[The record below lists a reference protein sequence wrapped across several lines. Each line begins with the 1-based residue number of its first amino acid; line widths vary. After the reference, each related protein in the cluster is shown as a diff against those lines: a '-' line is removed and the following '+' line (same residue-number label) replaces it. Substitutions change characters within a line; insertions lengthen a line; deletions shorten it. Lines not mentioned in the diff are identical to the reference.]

1 MWSPDEV
8 CIQVLFS
15 SFFQANP
22 NLNLVGVTNW
32 QFKFA
37 IHFSANIDWK
47 LGVLNVLTLADV
59 TPRRKY
65 ESHMFFFWTDALELR
80 LEAGLVFGGVG
91 VAANC
96 DGDFDRS
103 RLPPPSVDQTANC
116 RIDERNTA
124 WRPERVRPRSV
135 SSSGVLVP
143 KVLNFDQFEISSMQ
157 ALQLRPHQILV
168 SRLGIRWLWHQRVT
182 ERDCAWLRVTV
193 SVNVVNIWLRIY
205 ECSQILTT
213 FTDSGV
219 TPRDFAWLR
228 VTPRDFAWLKC
239 EAHDFA
245 WQCSI
250 TMQLNNRNISLVDRP
265 NRAKWYGL
273 PLF

>member
-1 MWSPDEV
+1 MW
-8 CIQVLFS
+8 QVYSTRSHKTRQS
-15 SFFQANP
+15 SLWSSQPPRNSSRHRQPLWAKWRMQRANMLSTPTQSVSFCQANP

-116 RIDERNTA
+116 RTLHGDQNGFAHAAFPPAVYLCPRFWTLINLKSVACKHPPFPA
-124 WRPERVRPRSV
+124 WRGLSFWMLWKSSCLSKIDWPETQIPNYWNLAAECHLCGPR
-135 SSSGVLVP
+135 
-143 KVLNFDQFEISSMQ
+143 
-157 ALQLRPHQILV
+157 
-168 SRLGIRWLWHQRVT
+168 WW
-182 ERDCAWLRVTV
+182 
-193 SVNVVNIWLRIY
+193 
-205 ECSQILTT
+205 
-213 FTDSGV
+213 
-219 TPRDFAWLR
+219 
-228 VTPRDFAWLKC
+228 
-239 EAHDFA
+239 
-245 WQCSI
+245 
-250 TMQLNNRNISLVDRP
+250 
-265 NRAKWYGL
+265 
-273 PLF
+273 

>member
-1 MWSPDEV
+1 MW
-8 CIQVLFS
+8 QVYSTRSHKTRQS
-15 SFFQANP
+15 SLWSSQPPRNSSRHRQPLWAKWRMQRANLLSTPTQSVSFCQANP

-143 KVLNFDQFEISSMQ
+143 KVLNFDQFEISSTQ
-157 ALQLRPHQILV
+157 ASSF
-168 SRLGIRWLWHQRVT
+168 SRLKR
-182 ERDCAWLRVTV
+182 A
-193 SVNVVNIWLRIY
+193 
-205 ECSQILTT
+205 
-213 FTDSGV
+213 F
-219 TPRDFAWLR
+219 F
-228 VTPRDFAWLKC
+228 
-239 EAHDFA
+239 
-245 WQCSI
+245 
-250 TMQLNNRNISLVDRP
+250 LNAMEIV
-265 NRAKWYGL
+265 L
-273 PLF
+273 P